1 MGDMDGF
8 RVYTNGTWRNDMA
21 QGRHFVLEELT
32 FECVQGKICRLDNL

>member
-8 RVYTNGTWRNDMA
+8 RAILMAPGEMTLPKEGT
-21 QGRHFVLEELT
+21 VLEELT